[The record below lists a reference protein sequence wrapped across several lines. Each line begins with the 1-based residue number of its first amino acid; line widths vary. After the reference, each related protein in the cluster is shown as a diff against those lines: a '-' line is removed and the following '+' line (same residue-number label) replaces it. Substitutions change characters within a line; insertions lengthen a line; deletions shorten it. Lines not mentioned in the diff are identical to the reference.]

1 MIMIPEMY
9 VNIDK
14 YGEYN
19 VKCNKKAS
27 WIFKRF
33 IIDQNG
39 EMLIKGTVDLK
50 NTKEIED
57 FLLNLTNEQRLEHVK
72 NLYKSI
78 NATEKFNL

>member
-1 MIMIPEMY
+1 MNKIPEMFISLNEHGNY
-9 VNIDK
+9 NI
-14 YGEYN
+14 
-19 VKCNKKAS
+19 KCNKNAS

-33 IIDQNG
+33 VIDQKGEIIING
-39 EMLIKGTVDLK
+39 SVDLN
-50 NTKEIED
+50 NTKEIEE

>member
-1 MIMIPEMY
+1 MNTVPEMY
-9 VNIDK
+9 ISLKDE
-14 YGEYN
+14 EYTII
-19 VKCNKKAS
+19 CNKNAS

-33 IIDQNG
+33 VIDKNG